1 MLLLYV
7 SKYNCIYDHKK
18 GKNFP
23 MLILTK
29 FKNVEQHCELISH
42 AEFHKKKKK
51 NTESMDR
58 KSLMPLR
65 KVQLSLHRFSGHSQ
79 PLNKVCEHLLYQI
92 LRLFLSNG
100 PNSFDAL
107 QPFHLTVRDALSAT
121 FFSDQDT
128 GQWENFRSPV
138 KIRVTY
144 HSQNPL
150 E

>member
-1 MLLLYV
+1 
-7 SKYNCIYDHKK
+7 
-18 GKNFP
+18 

-29 FKNVEQHCELISH
+29 LKNVEQHCGLISYT
-42 AEFHKKKKK
+42 EFHTNCTK
-51 NTESMDR
+51 NIESMDI

-65 KVQLSLHRFSGHSQ
+65 KVQLSLHRFSRHSQ

-100 PNSFDAL
+100 TNSFGAL
-107 QPFHLTVRDALSAT
+107 HPFHLTIRDALSAT
-121 FFSDQDT
+121 FFSDQDI

-138 KIRVTY
+138 IIRVTH